1 MVENHSPEFIDKD
14 EAQKLDFFEGDVHL
28 GHYDIRFNYDDKKYF
43 SITPDGTCV
52 LRVHTEP
59 GIKKLWLLLEDDQLR
74 PLEISEYAS
83 TDRFKFWEV
92 QIEFRS
98 KTAKFSFA
106 ATTNDDLN
114 LYFGTSG
121 IANFIS
127 PSEKWIFSADEFNRH
142 IIPDWV
148 YGGVMYQIF
157 PDRFKNGDSSLNP
170 DGTLPWDSL
179 PTRLGFHGGDLYGV
193 IGKLDY
199 LKELG
204 VNILYLNPIFLSG
217 STHKYDSW
225 DHFKVDDSLGGDE
238 AFRQLITAAH
248 SKDMKV
254 VLDCSLNHVHPRH
267 YAFQDLIKNGENS
280 KYKNW
285 FTVFDYPVRLQH
297 RPHLYSNTYKVGW
310 DGNAEEYKTYLDKT
324 FEESKVPV
332 EIIHDDGPIVEPSY
346 KAWWGVPDM
355 PKVNLVD
362 KDARQWA
369 LDVTEYWIKN
379 FDIDGWRMDVA
390 KELDFSF
397 WKDFR
402 KIATDSK
409 KDILLLS
416 EIFGDTSQ
424 WLQGDRFD
432 GTMNYSFREAMTDFF
447 AIQRTSPQEFKHAL
461 ANLYSM
467 YSFEA
472 LSSCQ
477 NLLSSHD
484 VKRFLNRCGD
494 NIEGMFG
501 AVFLQA
507 TFPGIAGIYY
517 GDEIGLKGADDP
529 FNREPYPWEL
539 EDTWNKDLFKYT
551 TVLMNIKNENPIL
564 KYGRFE
570 LVESTE
576 DFVAFRRI
584 LKDESLLC
592 VINRDRTAS
601 NFKIKSTAHT
611 AEVLFG
617 NNNVKLNEGHLLI
630 ENFEDIGIIIS
641 EK

>member
-14 EAQKLDFFEGDVHL
+14 EAQKIDFFDGDVHL
-28 GHYDIRFNYDDKKYF
+28 GHYDIRFDFNNKKYF
-43 SITPDGTCV
+43 SISHDGTCAI
-52 LRVHTEP
+52 RVHTEP
-59 GIKKLWLLLEDDQLR
+59 DIDKLWLLLEDDLLR
-74 PLEISEYAS
+74 PLELKVYAS

-92 QIEFRS
+92 QLEFRS
-98 KTAKFSFA
+98 TESKFSFA
-106 ATTNDDLN
+106 ASTIDNLN
-114 LYFGTSG
+114 IYFGTSG
-121 IANFIS
+121 VANFIS
-127 PSEKWIFSADEFNRH
+127 PSEKWIYNSQTFNRH

-157 PDRFKNGDSSLNP
+157 TDRFRNGDSSLNP
-170 DGTLPWDSL
+170 ENTIPWDST

-193 IGKLDY
+193 IEKLDY
-199 LKELG
+199 IQSLG

-217 STHKYDSW
+217 STHKYDTW
-225 DHFKVDDSLGGDE
+225 DHFKIDDSFGGDE
-238 AFRQLITAAH
+238 AFKKLIEEAH
-248 SKDMKV
+248 KKNMKI

-267 YAFQDLIKNGENS
+267 FAFQDLIANGENS
-280 KYKNW
+280 KYKDW
-285 FTVFDYPVRLQH
+285 FTVYDFPVRLQH

-310 DGNAEEYKTYLDKT
+310 DGNADIYKKYLEKT
-324 FEESKVPV
+324 FEETKVPV
-332 EIIHDDGPIVEPSY
+332 EIKEDDGLIVEPSY

-355 PKVNLVD
+355 PKVNLTN

-379 FDIDGWRMDVA
+379 FNIDGWRMDVA

-402 KIATDSK
+402 EIALSSK
-409 KDILLLS
+409 NDVLLIS

-447 AIQRTSPQEFKHAL
+447 ATQRTSPSQFSYAL

-494 NIEGMFG
+494 NPEGIFG
-501 AVFLQA
+501 AIFLQA

-517 GDEIGLKGADDP
+517 GDEIGLSGADDP
-529 FNREPYPWEL
+529 FNREPYPWDSE
-539 EDTWNKDLFKYT
+539 ETWNTDIFSYT
-551 TVLMNIKNENPIL
+551 TNLMKLKNENPIL

-570 LVESTE
+570 LIESNDE
-576 DFVAFRRI
+576 IVMFRRT

-592 VINRDRTAS
+592 IINRDKNTKS
-601 NFKIKSTAHT
+601 LKIKTTAHSV
-611 AEVLFG
+611 EVAFG
-617 NNNVKLNEGHLLI
+617 DSTVHLNDGNLQIDNIVNVGT
-630 ENFEDIGIIIS
+630 IIS